1 MQVEII
7 LIVIGSSIFF
17 ILGSIHLLY
26 TFFTD
31 KFAPRNSAV
40 ELEMK
45 GTSPILTRQTTVWN
59 AWIGFNA
66 SHSLGAIFLGI
77 VNIILVTQY
86 LSVLH
91 DSLALQIVNLVT
103 IFFYLFLAKKYW
115 FKIPLTGI
123 FISSLCFIVASIL
136 FHLR

>member
-7 LIVIGSSIFF
+7 LVVIGSSLFF
-17 ILGSIHLLY
+17 ILGTIHLLY

-31 KFAPRNSAV
+31 KFSPRTSTLEA
-40 ELEMK
+40 EMK
-45 GTSPILTRQTTVWN
+45 ATSPILTRQTTVWN

-66 SHSLGAIFLGI
+66 SHSLGAIFFGI

-86 LSVLH
+86 FSVLH
-91 DSLALQIVNLVT
+91 DSIAFQIVNLTT

-115 FKIPLTGI
+115 FKIPLRGI
-123 FISSLCFIVASIL
+123 FISALCFIVASIL